1 MSAMQ
6 INEKRRRQQGKPMTM
21 VYQGLMAQLML
32 LLLLLMLPLQA
43 VHGQTPIGTFQE
55 FMSCAE
61 FTLTY
66 VLPSPV

>member
-1 MSAMQ
+1 
-6 INEKRRRQQGKPMTM
+6 MTM